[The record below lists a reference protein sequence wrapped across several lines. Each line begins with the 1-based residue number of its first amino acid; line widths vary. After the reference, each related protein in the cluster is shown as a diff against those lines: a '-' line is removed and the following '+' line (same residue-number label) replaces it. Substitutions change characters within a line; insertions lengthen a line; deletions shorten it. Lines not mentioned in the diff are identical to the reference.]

1 MTTRCFGGFKLLPKA
16 AVKPAA
22 GAAGGGDFSRR
33 APEVNSAPPSTLF
46 GSSGIYSS
54 IAFFSALK
62 KIRVHI
68 VFCDS
73 ILGRETHFSSPMHI
87 GLLRSKQQGDIKLI
101 HIEGYL
107 FFVSVEGQ

>member
-22 GAAGGGDFSRR
+22 GAAGGPDFSRR

-46 GSSGIYSS
+46 GSSGIYSF

-62 KIRVHI
+62 KIPVHA
-68 VFCDS
+68 VFCYS
-73 ILGRETHFSSPMHI
+73 ILKITTYVRRPAW
-87 GLLRSKQQGDIKLI
+87 
-101 HIEGYL
+101 
-107 FFVSVEGQ
+107 VSYFPNDKEIW

>member
-1 MTTRCFGGFKLLPKA
+1 MASATKELSILTTRFFGGFKLLPKA

-73 ILGRETHFSSPMHI
+73 ILRITT
-87 GLLRSKQQGDIKLI
+87 
-101 HIEGYL
+101 
-107 FFVSVEGQ
+107 